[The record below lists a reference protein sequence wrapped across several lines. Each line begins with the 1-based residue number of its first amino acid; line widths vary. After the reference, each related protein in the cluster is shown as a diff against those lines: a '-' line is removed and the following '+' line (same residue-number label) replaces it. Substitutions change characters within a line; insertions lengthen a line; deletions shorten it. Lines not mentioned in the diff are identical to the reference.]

1 MTVNELNEI
10 EERLKLYKYKEI
22 PKEFIKKVEKEF
34 SAYSY
39 LKSLL
44 EMKKQDN

>member
-1 MTVNELNEI
+1 MTVKEINAIERKLKSFKYNEI
-10 EERLKLYKYKEI
+10 PR
-22 PKEFIKKVEKEF
+22 EFINTVENKF